1 MGGVCV
7 RNVEKDFGRWN
18 DMTDNYCPKCR
29 HMLGE
34 PRGEDYKICY
44 NCNITFQIKLCK
56 PYMQTLQSQIGDFK

>member
-1 MGGVCV
+1 
-7 RNVEKDFGRWN
+7 
-18 DMTDNYCPKCR
+18 MTDNYCPKCR